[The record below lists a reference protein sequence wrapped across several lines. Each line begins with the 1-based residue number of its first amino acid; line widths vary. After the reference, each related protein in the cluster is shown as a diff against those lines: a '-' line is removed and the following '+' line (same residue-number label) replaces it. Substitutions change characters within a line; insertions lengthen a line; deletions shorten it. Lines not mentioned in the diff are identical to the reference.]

1 MCSIN
6 YHQHSLRL
14 KNGQRERKRQP
25 LRERKKMKQIVFVK
39 RRSLF
44 NECRKLIETKNF
56 NWSNVVDILYIYV
69 CDEVT
74 WWWTGTHTHTYT
86 NNTQRSSIRC
96 INNNKKKTSLP
107 VSLYLCEARFLFIVF
122 FVMHSFGCQFCGCV
136 ILLFYNDDDGNEF
149 FFLFIS

>member
-14 KNGQRERKRQP
+14 KNGQRERERKRQP

-56 NWSNVVDILYIYV
+56 NWSNVVDILYLYMYV
-69 CDEVT
+69 MKLHGGGQV
-74 WWWTGTHTHTYT
+74 HTHTYT
-86 NNTQRSSIRC
+86 YNTQRSSIRC
-96 INNNKKKTSLP
+96 INNNKKKKKL
-107 VSLYLCEARFLFIVF
+107 LYLSLCIYVKHVF
-122 FVMHSFGCQFCGCV
+122 YLS
-136 ILLFYNDDDGNEF
+136 
-149 FFLFIS
+149 FFL